1 MGGQDDALLVAPCV
15 QDGPVEVYGF
25 YGNDVLEFNDSDR
38 CGPVS
43 FFGGDG
49 MDTFRVGAMVTVQDY
64 EGHDTIELLQ
74 EEGTISTFVLD
85 SVTTV
90 FVDGDAVLMVDGV
103 WSTNRLDI
111 IFHDDHGYDDD
122 DDNNN
127 NDDGNHGNDGN
138 DDNDGRDEGDD
149 VISGI
154 DDGYSVDDHYRG
166 IDYYYADYGD
176 NIDDDDDNDNG
187 DNEDDEN
194 DERDD
199 VFSGNDDVYSA
210 DDADYGDNIYDNDDN
225 GDNEDYGLFQ

>member
-1 MGGQDDALLVAPCV
+1 MG
-15 QDGPVEVYGF
+15 
-25 YGNDVLEFNDSDR
+25 
-38 CGPVS
+38 
-43 FFGGDG
+43 
-49 MDTFRVGAMVTVQDY
+49 VGAMVTVQDY

-127 NDDGNHGNDGN
+127 
-138 DDNDGRDEGDD
+138 
-149 VISGI
+149 
-154 DDGYSVDDHYRG
+154 
-166 IDYYYADYGD
+166 
-176 NIDDDDDNDNG
+176 G

>member
-1 MGGQDDALLVAPCV
+1 MG
-15 QDGPVEVYGF
+15 
-25 YGNDVLEFNDSDR
+25 
-38 CGPVS
+38 
-43 FFGGDG
+43 
-49 MDTFRVGAMVTVQDY
+49 
-64 EGHDTIELLQ
+64 

-122 DDNNN
+122 
-127 NDDGNHGNDGN
+127 
-138 DDNDGRDEGDD
+138 
-149 VISGI
+149 
-154 DDGYSVDDHYRG
+154 GYSVDDHYRG

-187 DNEDDEN
+187 EN